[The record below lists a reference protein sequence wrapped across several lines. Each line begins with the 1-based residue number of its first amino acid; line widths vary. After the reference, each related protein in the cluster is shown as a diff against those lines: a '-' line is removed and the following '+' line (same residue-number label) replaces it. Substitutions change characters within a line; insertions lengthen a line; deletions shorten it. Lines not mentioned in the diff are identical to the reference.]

1 MSTAVIVGGG
11 PNGLTAAILLAQ
23 QGVHVTVLE
32 AANSVGGGVRSGA
45 ATGPGLIH
53 DYCSAIHPMA
63 VGSPVLAGLDLE
75 KHGLQWLWPEVDCA
89 HPLDD
94 GSCGVLYRDV
104 AATADGLGRDGR
116 RWRALFERP
125 ARNFDLLAADIMGP
139 LLRVPR
145 HPWH

>member
-32 AANSVGGGVRSGA
+32 AADSVGGGVRSGA

-89 HPLDD
+89 HP
-94 GSCGVLYRDV
+94 SMTVR
-104 AATADGLGRDGR
+104 AACFIAMSPQLPMAWDATGAGGGRYSNGR
-116 RWRALFERP
+116 HATL
-125 ARNFDLLAADIMGP
+125 IY
-139 LLRVPR
+139 
-145 HPWH
+145 